1 MNEFVAVLIAVVAY
15 SFIRGRARRWIVRRW
30 VADQLSNRTVAVLM
44 VLSYLAPLLVLAIWV
59 TVAAPGDIVLATLV
73 STIAIVLLVAVVFG
87 LLEYATQRRV
97 KDRIQRD
104 SDT

>member
-1 MNEFVAVLIAVVAY
+1 
-15 SFIRGRARRWIVRRW
+15 
-30 VADQLSNRTVAVLM
+30 
-44 VLSYLAPLLVLAIWV
+44 
-59 TVAAPGDIVLATLV
+59 VAAPGDIVLATLV

>member
-1 MNEFVAVLIAVVAY
+1 
-15 SFIRGRARRWIVRRW
+15 

-59 TVAAPGDIVLATLV
+59 SVAAPGDIVLATLV
-73 STIAIVLLVAVVFG
+73 SSIAIVLLVAVVFG

-97 KDRIQRD
+97 KDRIRKD
-104 SDT
+104 GT

>member
-30 VADQLSNRTVAVLM
+30 VADQLSDRTVAVLM

-59 TVAAPGDIVLATLV
+59 SVAAPGDIVLATLV
-73 STIAIVLLVAVVFG
+73 TSIAIVVLVAVVFG
-87 LLEYATQRRV
+87 LVEYATQRRV
-97 KDRIQRD
+97 KDRIRQD

>member
-15 SFIRGRARRWIVRRW
+15 SFIRGRARRWIVQHW

-59 TVAAPGDIVLATLV
+59 SVAAPGDIVLATLV
-73 STIAIVLLVAVVFG
+73 STIGIVLLVAVVFG

-97 KDRIQRD
+97 KDRIRQD
-104 SDT
+104 GT